1 MVKKDHIKCCFSV
14 EMSFCEFEV
23 IILVIT
29 EGYSRLFHF
38 CLMLHCLQLLQGC
51 RYLVET
57 ILVLEI
63 LCNLCIMNP
72 GILSLSIWRF
82 FFFFESS
89 DLYIQKIFWKFQIR
103 NHPHFLS
110 FKNINDGFDH
120 PLLMGNHQ
128 LNFIECCMLI
138 VTSDRT
144 WVVTNMIQ

>member
-1 MVKKDHIKCCFSV
+1 MWFLSGNVILWIWSDHFSYNRRLYN
-14 EMSFCEFEV
+14 
-23 IILVIT
+23 I
-29 EGYSRLFHF
+29 LFHF
-38 CLMLHCLQLLQGC
+38 CLVLHCLQLLQGC

-63 LCNLCIMNP
+63 LFNLCIMNP
-72 GILSLSIWRF
+72 ELVSLSIWRLF
-82 FFFFESS
+82 FFGIIWS
-89 DLYIQKIFWKFQIR
+89 LYPKNILKIPDKKNR
-103 NHPHFLS
+103 PHFLS

-120 PLLMGNHQ
+120 PLLMGNLQ